1 MAEAVLQAAA
11 PGLAVSSAGLAAVV
25 GHPADALAQTLM
37 RERGLDV
44 SGHVARQITPSLVRE
59 ADLVLTMELS
69 QQRAIEQVVPEA
81 RGKVQRLGCLGGFDI
96 PDPYRRPRAAFEEC
110 LALIDRGLGELRT
123 RMGWA

>member
-1 MAEAVLQAAA
+1 MQAAA